1 MSTSKKIMIL
11 LAFLLWFFPFSVF
24 GQSNIIIPIDIELRD
39 LKEIDRRLK
48 ECDIDRRELEL
59 RKQESDLKDQ
69 RIANLEK
76 ELDLT
81 KQEIV
86 LKDKIIEV
94 KDMEILATRRALT
107 DMTQVADRAIK
118 LSETVKPKSN
128 TLLYIISGI
137 LAGLVAGLAIA
148 L

>member
-1 MSTSKKIMIL
+1 MSFANVAISQELSFPLNDAQNIL
-11 LAFLLWFFPFSVF
+11 RT
-24 GQSNIIIPIDIELRD
+24 E
-39 LKEIDRRLK
+39 K

-128 TLLYIISGI
+128 TLLYIIGGI